1 MKKLFLFFVAIAF
14 SVASFAHSDE
24 NWQESDMLKNMQ
36 SEDKAALLMVHFGTS
51 YDDTR
56 AATIDA
62 LNKKAQQ
69 EFPQLAFAEAYTS
82 RMIIN
87 ILGKRGVEKD
97 TPLEALL
104 KLRAAGFTHIVVQSS
119 NVIDGAEMESL
130 RKDIAQVEQFFKEV
144 RVGAP
149 LLSSVWDC
157 YEVVKILG
165 EKYSQPAA
173 KKGAQQHFIL
183 VGHGTYT
190 PITATYS
197 QVDYIFKERGYSN
210 FHVATIEGFPTYD
223 TAIKQFENEKKVKGV
238 TLVPFMFVAGDHAQN
253 DVAGEWKEQLVE
265 DGYNADAA
273 MQGLGEIPQ
282 IQDMFIAHIKFALK
296 RKAIGIMDKK
306 ARYAVEK

>member
-1 MKKLFLFFVAIAF
+1 MAIAV
-14 SVASFAHSDE
+14 SVFSFAHSDE
-24 NWQESDMLKNMQ
+24 NWQENDLLKNLQ
-36 SEDKAALLMVHFGTS
+36 PGDKAALLMVHFGTS
-51 YDDTR
+51 YDDAR

-62 LNKKAQQ
+62 LNNRARM
-69 EFPQLAFAEAYTS
+69 EFPQLEFAEAYTS

-87 ILGKRGVEKD
+87 ILGKRGVQKD

-130 RKDIAQVEQFFKEV
+130 RKDVAQVEHFFKEI

-149 LLSSVWDC
+149 LLSSVWDS

-165 EKYSQPAA
+165 EKYSQPAI

-190 PITATYS
+190 PVTATYS

-223 TAIKQFENEKKVKGV
+223 TALKQFENERKVKGV
-238 TLVPFMFVAGDHAQN
+238 TLIPFMFVAGDHAQN
-253 DVAGEWKEQLVE
+253 DIAGEWKDQLVE
-265 DGYNADAA
+265 DGYNADVA

-282 IQDMFIAHIKFALK
+282 IQDMFISHIKFALK
-296 RKAIGIMDKK
+296 HRPIGIMEKK
-306 ARYAVEK
+306 AKYAAEK